1 MVMIM
6 TLATQTLSPNTM
18 RQIPND
24 ILESMIRH
32 LPLILDNLND
42 DAVRNNT
49 KLNNAVRLSK
59 INVKRLNKIYYE
71 HSTKKRK
78 RP

>member
-1 MVMIM
+1 M
-6 TLATQTLSPNTM
+6 TTPAMQTLLPKTM

-42 DAVRNNT
+42 EAVRNNT

-59 INVKRLNKIYYE
+59 INVKRLNKIYNEY
-71 HSTKKRK
+71 SIKKRK
-78 RP
+78 CS